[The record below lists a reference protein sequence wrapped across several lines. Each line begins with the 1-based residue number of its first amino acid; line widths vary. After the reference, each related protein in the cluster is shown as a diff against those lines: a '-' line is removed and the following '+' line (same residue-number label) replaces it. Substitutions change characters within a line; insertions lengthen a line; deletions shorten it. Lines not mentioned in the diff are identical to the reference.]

1 MAGSRGGVGGQT
13 RDTIDALPRPCVA
26 VVVPCYNEADRLD
39 VDGFDLLARSGLA
52 SLLFVDDGST
62 DSTRAVLEK
71 LAGELP
77 SVTVLPLGS
86 NRGKAEAVRQGMRH
100 AVERGASVVGYYD
113 ADLATPPS
121 ELARLVRTLCAD
133 PALNGVLGSRVARL
147 GSCIDRRA
155 VRHYT
160 GRVFATAASLALGV
174 AVYDTQCGAKIFRVN
189 PQLVAALER
198 PFRSSWSFDVLLL
211 QRLFDGD
218 RTHAG
223 LSPDTFV
230 EVPLDAWFDVPG
242 SKVRVGPGLVALL
255 DVVRMGVTRRLAPRH
270 VVGPRQ

>member
-1 MAGSRGGVGGQT
+1 VPAV
-13 RDTIDALPRPCVA
+13 

-39 VDGFDLLARSGLA
+39 VDGFDQLALSGLV

-62 DSTRAVLEK
+62 DATRALLEK
-71 LAGELP
+71 LAAELP
-77 SVTVLPLGS
+77 PVAVLPLGS
-86 NRGKAEAVRQGMRH
+86 NHGKAEAVRRGMRH
-100 AVERGASVVGYYD
+100 ALEHGASVVGYYD

-121 ELARLVRTLCAD
+121 ELVRLVRTLCAN

-147 GSCIDRRA
+147 GSHIDRRA

-174 AVYDTQCGAKIFRVN
+174 AVYDTQCGAKVFRVT
-189 PQLVAALER
+189 PELAAALER

-211 QRLFDGD
+211 QRLFDGEGPSG
-218 RTHAG
+218 G

-230 EVPLDAWFDVPG
+230 EVPLDAWRDIPG
-242 SKVRVGPGLVALL
+242 SKVRVGPGLAALA
-255 DVVRMGVTRRLAPRH
+255 DVVRMGVARRLAAGR
-270 VVGPRQ
+270 VVGPRR

>member
-1 MAGSRGGVGGQT
+1 MRVT
-13 RDTIDALPRPCVA
+13 

-121 ELARLVRTLCAD
+121 AH
-133 PALNGVLGSRVARL
+133 NGVLGSRVARL

>member
-1 MAGSRGGVGGQT
+1 VLVV
-13 RDTIDALPRPCVA
+13 I
-26 VVVPCYNEADRLD
+26 VVPCYNEADRID
-39 VDGFDLLARSGLA
+39 VDGFAQFTRSDLA

-62 DSTRAVLEK
+62 DSTCSVLEK
-71 LAGELP
+71 LAAELP
-77 SVTVLPLGS
+77 LVDVLPLGS

-100 AVERGASVVGYYD
+100 ALKRGASVVGYYD

-147 GSCIDRRA
+147 GSHIDRRA

-174 AVYDTQCGAKIFRVN
+174 AVYDTQCGAKVFRAS
-189 PQLVAALER
+189 PQLAAALER

-211 QRLFDGD
+211 QRLFDGEGPSG
-218 RTHAG
+218 G

-230 EVPLDAWFDVPG
+230 EVPLDEWYDVPG
-242 SKVRVGPGLVALL
+242 SKVRVGPGLVALV
-255 DVVRMGVTRRLAPRH
+255 DVVRMGVTRRLAGRH
-270 VVGPRQ
+270 AAGRR